1 MNNFNLE
8 NTTKPNGNHNP
19 SEEKVFITTK
29 IKKHKNWTK
38 EEDKLLLEVALK
50 YKEKSWTKVAECFK
64 DKNPA
69 QCRAR
74 FKRIRPGI
82 VKGPWTKEED
92 MRILELVDKHG
103 RNWAMISKT
112 MPSRNGKQIR
122 DRFIN
127 YLDPLINKLKF
138 SPEEDARI
146 TELYLTHGSKWSV
159 IAKEFPGR
167 TGDMIKN
174 RFYSCLKR
182 RIHVYEV
189 QGNKKLRKNYYQN
202 KKLSQLKHE
211 LNESSKENE
220 KDQLSDIGLFG
231 KNPYVPSAQFSQNF
245 LGSPTFD
252 DDQNLHYL
260 SFMLNQMKQTPTS
273 SHATM
278 PGEKNVVQL
287 MQLCHSVNK

>member
-1 MNNFNLE
+1 MENFNLE
-8 NTTKPNGNHNP
+8 IDKKITQYTP
-19 SEEKVFITTK
+19 SSGEKIFITTK

-38 EEDKLLLEVALK
+38 EEDNLLLEVALK
-50 YKEKSWTKVAECFK
+50 FKEKCWTKVSEFFK

-82 VKGPWTKEED
+82 IKGPWTKEED
-92 MRILELVDKHG
+92 QKIIDLVEKSG
-103 RNWAMISKT
+103 RNWALISKM

-138 SPEEDARI
+138 TPEEDAKI
-146 TELYLTHGSKWSV
+146 TELYLEHGSRWSV

-182 RIHVYEV
+182 RIHVYEFHST
-189 QGNKKLRKNYYQN
+189 KKLRKNYYQTKRTKVN
-202 KKLSQLKHE
+202 YDQTDYFNNPNPHIITNMTGTLITPPNE
-211 LNESSKENE
+211 PDTNFNYLN
-220 KDQLSDIGLFG
+220 F
-231 KNPYVPSAQFSQNF
+231 V
-245 LGSPTFD
+245 
-252 DDQNLHYL
+252 
-260 SFMLNQMKQTPTS
+260 LNQMKNSQNSLPIIT
-273 SHATM
+273 
-278 PGEKNVVQL
+278 EKEVVQL
-287 MQLCHSVNK
+287 MQLCNRVNAK